1 MAYTFADLFEHAVDA
16 MPDRLA
22 LIASGEEV
30 TFRELDEQANRLAH
44 HLEAAG
50 FGVGSHIGIHMHNS
64 IETMVAVL
72 AAFKIRAVPVTVN
85 YRYTTDELVYLYD
98 NADLDAVVFHSGFAD
113 RVAETLHEVPR
124 IRHLV
129 EVPDVLETGTRSLL
143 PGAVR
148 YQDALASASRGR
160 GFGGR
165 SGDDVY
171 ILYTG
176 GTTGRPKGVVW
187 RQEDMW
193 RVLAGGLDFFTGEPI
208 ADEFQQSRTGAAGEP
223 MRMLILPPLIHTS
236 ALMPTF
242 TALLSGNAVIYD
254 PKFDAARTWELVGRH
269 RPTAM
274 VITGDAM
281 GRPLVEAFRGSGADT
296 SSLAVVAS
304 GAALFSGSVKDAFF
318 DALPNLMISDSVGS
332 SETGFGGIGFATK
345 GLDQHGGPKVG
356 SHRHTVVV
364 DDENRVQAPGS
375 GAEGWLA
382 KIGPVPLGYYN
393 DPVKSAE
400 IFREVHGLPDGRSR
414 RAVVTGDRARIED
427 DGSVTLLGRGNMVIN
442 TGGEKVFAEEVEAV
456 VKAHPDVYDAIVV
469 GVPDERW
476 GKRVAVVM
484 RARDGLPDFESI
496 EKHARSQLAGYKIP
510 RSFWIVP
517 DVERTPSG
525 KPEYRWAANHAAA
538 HRPDHRID

>member
-16 MPDRLA
+16 MPDRIA

-30 TFRELDEQANRLAH
+30 TFRDLDERANRLAH
-44 HLEAAG
+44 HLETAG
-50 FGVGSHIGIHMHNS
+50 FGAGSHIGIHMHNS

-72 AAFKIRAVPVTVN
+72 AAFKVRAVPITVN

-98 NADLDAVVFHSGFAD
+98 NADLDALVFHAGFAGP
-113 RVAETLHEVPR
+113 VAEALPRTPR

-129 EVPDVLETGTRSLL
+129 EVPDVLAPEPSPARPGT
-143 PGAVR
+143 VR
-148 YQDALASASRGR
+148 YEDAIAAAGPAR
-160 GFGGR
+160 GFGER

-176 GTTGRPKGVVW
+176 GTTGRPKGVLW

-193 RVLAGGLDFFTGEPI
+193 RVLAGGLDFFTGDPVL
-208 ADEFQQSRTGAAGEP
+208 DEFQQSRTGAAGEP
-223 MRMLILPPLIHTS
+223 TRMLILPPLIHTS

-242 TALLSGNAVIYD
+242 TALLAGNAVIYD
-254 PKFDAARTWELVGRH
+254 PKFDAARTWQLVARH

-281 GRPLVEAFRGSGADT
+281 GRPLVEALRANAVDT
-296 SSLAVVAS
+296 SSLSVVAS

-318 DALPNLMISDSVGS
+318 EVLPDLLISDSVGS

-345 GLDQHGGPKVG
+345 GLEQRGGPKVG
-356 SHRHTVVV
+356 RHRHTVVV

-393 DPVKSAE
+393 DPARSAE
-400 IFREVHGLPDGRSR
+400 IFRQVHTEDGPA

-476 GKRVAVVM
+476 GSRVAVVM
-484 RARDGLPDFESI
+484 RARDGLPDFDGI
-496 EKHARSQLAGYKIP
+496 EKHARNQLAGYKIP
-510 RSFWIVP
+510 RSFWLVP
-517 DVERTPSG
+517 EVERTPSG
-525 KPEYRWAANHAAA
+525 KPEYRWARGHAAA
-538 HRPDHRID
+538 HAPDHRID